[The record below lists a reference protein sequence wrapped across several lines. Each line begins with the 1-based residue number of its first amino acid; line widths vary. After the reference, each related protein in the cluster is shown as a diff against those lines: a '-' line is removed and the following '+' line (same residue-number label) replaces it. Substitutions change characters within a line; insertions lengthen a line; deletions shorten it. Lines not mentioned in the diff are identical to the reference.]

1 MQQKARAPVPPATDP
16 FAEGPGRRPVAPP
29 RCRFCLVRRK
39 ELFTEAEVEDLDLIE
54 SVRKAFRTVPARTT
68 LYAEGD
74 PCDELFTVYSG
85 WVQRY
90 KLLRDGRRQ
99 VLDFQL
105 AGDFL
110 GLQQDL
116 LKHMD
121 HSAETVT
128 EARLCVFPRRRLSE
142 LSRTHSE
149 IAWRFAWLAASE
161 QADLFERITDLG
173 RRTATERIAHLL
185 LEIFHKLRW
194 RGEVSSDSSCTVPLT
209 QQQMADALGLST
221 PHLNRTLRILREKG
235 LATFAEHKLTIHD
248 VAGLSRLCD
257 FQDTYLVPRPM
268 L

>member
-1 MQQKARAPVPPATDP
+1 M
-16 FAEGPGRRPVAPP
+16 
-29 RCRFCLVRRK
+29 
-39 ELFTEAEVEDLDLIE
+39 EAQPEDLDLVE
-54 SVRKAFRTVPARTT
+54 GVRKAFRTLPPHAVI
-68 LYAEGD
+68 YSEGE
-74 PCDELFTVYSG
+74 PSDELYTVYSG

-99 VLDFQL
+99 VLDFPL
-105 AGDFL
+105 SGDFL

-116 LKHMD
+116 LHHMD

-128 EARLCVFPRRRLSE
+128 EVSLCVFPRRRLFE
-142 LSRTHSE
+142 LFRTHSE
-149 IAWRFAWLAASE
+149 VAWRLTWLAASE
-161 QADLFERITDLG
+161 QAALFERITDLG

-185 LEIFHKLRW
+185 LELFHKLRW
-194 RGEVSSDSSCTVPLT
+194 RGEVSKDNSCTIPLT

-235 LATFAEHKLTIHD
+235 LATFAEHRLTIHD
-248 VAGLSRLCD
+248 VAQLSRMCD